1 MFEKSFDFI
10 WTLTYF
16 RKLLLNCAFKQMKP
30 NSANIKRKKKYKLHH
45 KNEMLSKLTNFGN
58 EWNDKKVGAEMR

>member
-1 MFEKSFDFI
+1 
-10 WTLTYF
+10 
-16 RKLLLNCAFKQMKP
+16 MKP

-58 EWNDKKVGAEMR
+58 EWNDKKSRSGNALMTQMNAAR